1 MFLKG
6 YRLLDMCW
14 LGPGPFVAQ
23 LLGDIGFDVIRVSE
37 VAKGAGRRG
46 GQDIGTLLS
55 THNTAQLGHFLLG
68 MRNTRS
74 IAVDLKTPE
83 GQQVFRRLVEKADA
97 IQEGFRPGV
106 VDRLGIAYDD
116 LRKIKPDIVYASI
129 SGYGQTGPYRESS
142 GHDLNYG
149 SVSGFIQHNA
159 RRNGAPTIPGAL
171 IADFASGGMSAA
183 VHILA
188 ALLRRE
194 STGKGA
200 YCDVSITDALFQINS
215 MAIGSYLLSGEEP
228 RSGESFFSGMWPWYD
243 VYETKEGR
251 YISLGAVEPYF
262 YANLCRT
269 IGREDLLDQQW
280 SFERREQTRE
290 EFTELFKSK
299 TRDEW
304 VELFEGVNACF
315 TPVNSTGEAAEDPQ
329 MQARDM
335 VIDVDHPAHGKVRT
349 LGSMMKLD
357 GTPLE
362 IREWMLGPGQN
373 TDEILDEHGFS
384 SREISDLRE
393 KGVVA

>member
-14 LGPGPFVAQ
+14 LGPGPFVSQ
-23 LLGDIGFDVIRVSE
+23 LLGDMGFDVIRVSE
-37 VAKGAGRRG
+37 VVKGAGRRG
-46 GQDIGTLLS
+46 GKDIGTLLS

-83 GQQVFRRLVEKADA
+83 GQQVFRRLVEKTDA

-129 SGYGQTGPYRESS
+129 TGYGQTGPYRDSG

-149 SVSGFIQHNA
+149 SVSGFIRMNA
-159 RRNGAPTIPGAL
+159 RAGGAPAIPGAL
-171 IADFASGGMSAA
+171 IGDFAAGGMSAA

-188 ALLRRE
+188 ALLRRDN
-194 STGKGA
+194 TGKGA

-215 MAIGSYLLSGEEP
+215 MTVGSYLLSGEEP
-228 RSGESFFSGMWPWYD
+228 RPGESFFSGMWPWYN

-251 YISLGAVEPYF
+251 YISVGAVEPYF
-262 YANLCRT
+262 YENLCRT

-280 SFERREQTRE
+280 SFERREQTRK
-290 EFTELFKSK
+290 EFAEIFKSK

-304 VELFEGVNACF
+304 VALFEGVNACF
-315 TPVNSTGEAAEDPQ
+315 TPVNSTGEAAENPQ
-329 MQARDM
+329 MHARKM
-335 VIDVDHPAHGKVRT
+335 VIEVDHPVEGKVRT

-357 GTPLE
+357 DTPLD
-362 IREWMLGPGQN
+362 IREWMLDPGQN

-393 KGVVA
+393 KGVVG

>member
-1 MFLKG
+1 VFLKG

-14 LGPGPFVAQ
+14 LGPGPFVSQ
-23 LLGDIGFDVIRVSE
+23 LLGDLGFDVIRISE

-46 GQDIGTLLS
+46 GEDIGTLLS
-55 THNTAQLGHFLLG
+55 THNFAQLGHFRLG

-83 GQQVFRRLVEKADA
+83 GQQVFRRLVEKTDA

-116 LRKIKPDIVYASI
+116 VRKIKPDIVYASI
-129 SGYGQTGPYRESS
+129 SGYGQTGPYRDSS

-149 SVSGFIQHNA
+149 SVSGFIGMNA
-159 RRNGAPTIPGAL
+159 RAGGAPAIPSAL
-171 IADFASGGMSAA
+171 IGDFAAGGMSAA

-188 ALLRRE
+188 ALLRRDD
-194 STGKGA
+194 TGKGA
-200 YCDVSITDALFQINS
+200 HCDVSITDALFQINS
-215 MAIGSYLLSGEEP
+215 MAIGSYLLSGQEP
-228 RSGESFFSGMWPWYD
+228 RPGESFFSGMWPWYD
-243 VYETKEGR
+243 IYETKDGR
-251 YISLGAVEPYF
+251 YVSVGAVEPYF
-262 YANLCRT
+262 HANLCRAL
-269 IGREDLLDQQW
+269 GREDLLNEQW
-280 SFERREQTRE
+280 SLERREQTRE
-290 EFTELFKSK
+290 EFAEIFKSK

-315 TPVNSTGEAAEDPQ
+315 TPVNSTGEAALDPQ

-335 VIDVDHPAHGKVRT
+335 VIEVEHPTEGKVRT
-349 LGSMMKLD
+349 LGSMLKLD
-357 GTPLE
+357 DTPLD

-384 SREISDLRE
+384 SREIADLRE
-393 KGVVA
+393 KAVVA